1 MASSPVPAS
10 FRVPARRPSGR
21 SVVSRSTST
30 GEEAIYSL
38 VRQLLTDQA
47 EYQRMS
53 RASNPYGD
61 GKASARI
68 ADAIAARFAGQKES

>member
-1 MASSPVPAS
+1 M
-10 FRVPARRPSGR
+10 
-21 SVVSRSTST
+21 
-30 GEEAIYSL
+30 
-38 VRQLLTDQA
+38 LLTDQA